1 MQWRYK
7 QRWISERIRKATSF
21 SSIVVLTGAR
31 QTGKSTL
38 LRFEDPFRSWHYI
51 TLDDLDTLSIA
62 KNRPEELLAFSDR
75 LIIDEVQRSPDL
87 LLSVKRAVDDNREKR
102 FILSGSA
109 NLLLMKSVSESLAGR
124 ALYFDLLPFA
134 WGEENEKEFPQWITH
149 LPENEPPSQAQSAN
163 PLPESLLLRG
173 FMPPLLFLTDT
184 EQMSEWWKGYIR
196 TYLER
201 DLRDLTQINNIPD
214 FRKMMGLLAMR
225 SGRILKQ
232 SEIARDAGL
241 SQATAGRY
249 INLLEISGLLVKLTP
264 YSKNISKRLV
274 KSPKAYF
281 IDPGLVCALSGFNDM
296 DMIPASFK
304 GSLFESFVCLNL
316 LAVARVARGELYY
329 FRTQGGKEKEVDF
342 ILEVDKKI
350 IAIEAKHSTRVG
362 FRDTENLFFLKDMLP
377 NWAAGL
383 IVYNGTD
390 VIKLA
395 SDIFAVPCTMI

>member
-1 MQWRYK
+1 MEWHYK

-38 LRFEDPFRSWHYI
+38 FHYEHPFQSWHYL
-51 TLDDLDTLSIA
+51 TLDDLDTLSMA
-62 KNRPEELLAFSDR
+62 QNRPEELVSLSDR

-87 LLSVKRAVDDNREKR
+87 LLSVTRAVDDNRDKR

-109 NLLLMKSVSESLAGR
+109 NLLLMKSASESLAGR
-124 ALYFDLLPFA
+124 ALYFDLLPFT

-149 LPENEPPSQAQSAN
+149 LPEHEPPSRLRPAN

-173 FMPPLLFLTDT
+173 FIPPVLFLTDR
-184 EQMSEWWKGYIR
+184 EQMNEWWKGYIR

-214 FRKMMGLLAMR
+214 FRKMMGLLALR
-225 SGRILKQ
+225 SGQILKQ

-264 YSKNISKRLV
+264 YSKNIPKRLV

-281 IDPGLVCALSGFNDM
+281 IDPGLVCALGGFNDINI
-296 DMIPASFK
+296 IPASFK
-304 GSLFESFVCLNL
+304 GSLFECFVCLNL
-316 LAVARVARGELYY
+316 LVLARVTRGELYY
-329 FRTQGGKEKEVDF
+329 FRTQGGKEKEIDF
-342 ILEVDKKI
+342 IFEVNGKI
-350 IAIEAKHSTRVG
+350 IAIEVKFSTRVG

-383 IVYNGTD
+383 IIYNGTD
-390 VIKLA
+390 IIKLA
-395 SDIFAVPCTMI
+395 NDIFAVPCTMI

>member
-1 MQWRYK
+1 MEWRYK
-7 QRWISERIRKATSF
+7 QRWISERIRRAISF

-38 LRFEDPFRSWHYI
+38 LHYEHPFQSWHYI
-51 TLDDLDTLSIA
+51 TLDDLDTLSMA
-62 KNRPEELLAFSDR
+62 QNRPEELVALSDQ

-124 ALYFDLLPFA
+124 ALYFDLLPFT

-149 LPENEPPSQAQSAN
+149 LPEHEPPSRLRPAN

-173 FMPPLLFLTDT
+173 FIPPVLFLTDR
-184 EQMSEWWKGYIR
+184 EQMNEWWKGYIR

-201 DLRDLTQINNIPD
+201 DLRDLTQINNLPD

-225 SGRILKQ
+225 SGQILKQ

-249 INLLEISGLLVKLTP
+249 INLLEISGLLLKLTP

-274 KSPKAYF
+274 KSPKAFF
-281 IDPGLVCALSGFNDM
+281 IDPGLVCALGGFSDINAV
-296 DMIPASFK
+296 PASFK
-304 GSLFESFVCLNL
+304 GSLFECFVCLNL
-316 LAVARVARGELYY
+316 LVLARVARGELYY

-342 ILEVDKKI
+342 LLELDGKI
-350 IAIEAKHSTRVG
+350 IAIEAKYSTRVG
-362 FRDTENLFFLKDMLP
+362 FRDTANLLFLKDMLQ

-395 SDIFAVPCTMI
+395 NDIFAVPCTII